1 MEFHPLGLLL
11 CSALHIAPYFEGE
24 LVCEHLEHDL
34 VVFRVMPHR
43 SLDSEGSEKPGDAK
57 VLCCLPQQ
65 VITLRAG
72 PSEAPFL

>member
-43 SLDSEGSEKPGDAK
+43 GLDSEGSES
-57 VLCCLPQQ
+57 Q
-65 VITLRAG
+65 VMPKFFVAYHSKR
-72 PSEAPFL
+72 